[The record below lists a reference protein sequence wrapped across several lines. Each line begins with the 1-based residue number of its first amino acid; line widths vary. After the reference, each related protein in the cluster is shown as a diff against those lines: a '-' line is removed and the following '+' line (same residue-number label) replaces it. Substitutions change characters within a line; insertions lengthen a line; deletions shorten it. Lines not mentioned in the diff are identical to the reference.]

1 MKNYFKY
8 MAGIASLLVVFACD
22 PYEDYYDELDAEK
35 AGKVPFDTKE
45 FDYTLADADYELL
58 ATVDG
63 GADIAKN
70 KDFSSPEEAGRFIPQ
85 ILSTRFP
92 LLGDG
97 SQALVT
103 YKLYAPVRIRTKE
116 KDTLDTQDYIDINE
130 SNSRLNS
137 QADIT
142 KAAAYVWPDADQF
155 DMLTLWY
162 NYFANGATTVDSS
175 KVVSYNKAWVLPY
188 VVTAA
193 DYTFM
198 GQSFANFDNRTTAIT
213 RIAVM
218 FNQKYPFAA
227 VGDARMALYQ
237 YTYVPE
243 GGTRVTEDAIA
254 LTIYDG
260 TKWVGQTDVIP
271 VTLQFGHDGT
281 TWAPDNTKTYTLAVA
296 DYKAIAAN
304 KGLDNSDAQNANQY
318 GNFDRRRGAAN
329 EWTDAEVEAGLDF
342 LLNSLFP
349 DAAEGQKYAV
359 TFAVYT
365 GTAGTETFVMI
376 KDDGK
381 YVRFVK

>member
-8 MAGIASLLVVFACD
+8 MAGIASLLAVFACD

-35 AGKVPFDTKE
+35 AGEVPFDTKE

-63 GADIAKN
+63 GADIAEN

-103 YKLYAPVRIRTKE
+103 YKLYAPVRIQKKKNYTMSIAGYDSIRE
-116 KDTLDTQDYIDINE
+116 SAHTLQNE
-130 SNSRLNS
+130 
-137 QADIT
+137 ADVL
-142 KAAAYVWPDADQF
+142 KAAAYAWPTATDL
-155 DMLTLWY
+155 DMLLLKY
-162 NYFANGATTVDSS
+162 NAPTKVDSVS
-175 KVVSYNKAWVLPY
+175 KVVNYNKAWYLPY
-188 VVTAA
+188 IVTKA
-193 DYTFM
+193 DYRFM
-198 GQSFANFDNRTTAIT
+198 GQSFDNFDNRTTAIT

-227 VGDARMALYQ
+227 VGDARMGLYQ

-281 TWAPDNTKTYTLAVA
+281 AWAPDNTKTYTLAVA
-296 DYKAIAAN
+296 DYKSIAAN

-349 DAAEGQKYAV
+349 DADEGQKYAV

-376 KDDGK
+376 KKDGK
-381 YVRFVK
+381 YIRFVK